1 MTVIIGAVRG
11 PRSSKLVLA
20 SVQCEKASTVPITG
34 SVRVVGMTDDGVV
47 MHSHTLTKMRQEK
60 LLVYHEVVLQVGM
73 TRKCVRVT
81 LRKTPPNG
89 RATRGPHA
97 I

>member
-11 PRSSKLVLA
+11 PRSKLVLA
-20 SVQCEKASTVPITG
+20 SVQCEKASTTVPITG
-34 SVRVVGMTDDGVV
+34 SVRVGMTDDGVV

-60 LLVYHEVVLQVGM
+60 LLIYHEVVLQVGM

-81 LRKTPPNG
+81 LRRTPPNG